1 LEDRLSDFQVGY
13 KYAHNAHMFGTT
25 HPPYAYQDVVPVL
38 TPGVKALWNLR
49 NDDLFNFRFGSPEFA
64 RKYFSAM
71 PLNVTAGF
79 HMGSDGYVW
88 ARAWADKQ
96 QIQNGLEIEK
106 HFYNFMI
113 WGRCS
118 YQPCTVESSMGPSFW
133 TATLQDRFEELS
145 VDAGAA
151 TVLYKGW
158 ENASEIIPQVNRL
171 VIGRYINDFQWNPEG
186 CFNRDGLPKHGNG
199 FVDVLKFGGSR

>member
-1 LEDRLSDFQVGY
+1 
-13 KYAHNAHMFGTT
+13 
-25 HPPYAYQDVVPVL
+25 
-38 TPGVKALWNLR
+38 
-49 NDDLFNFRFGSPEFA
+49 
-64 RKYFSAM
+64 
-71 PLNVTAGF
+71 
-79 HMGSDGYVW
+79 
-88 ARAWADKQ
+88 
-96 QIQNGLEIEK
+96 
-106 HFYNFMI
+106 
-113 WGRCS
+113 
-118 YQPCTVESSMGPSFW
+118 MGPSFW

-199 FVDVLKFGGSR
+199 FVDVLKFGQYEPVEGVDIIRLQDYVMAEVSGATPNGTTPVQIVANLLGL